1 MSNIRYKG
9 GERFFSKET
18 FLRQCHLTCLLD
30 VDKRLVSNFQENSF
44 CHYHLACLVDV
55 DTRAAFLSSHH
66 LLVWWQE
73 HVPAEDVGGDDVLL
87 EFNAFRNSHLAHIDQ
102 IRVLPW
108 HLNSRNLSCV
118 LLEVVDIDS
127 AHRQVWSPVTEQPLH
142 LDFFCLKV
150 QVNSYYMQD
159 THNTKIHKSTSS
171 GEALK
176 PLLFAQML
184 PSWPAM
190 AAAVTIP
197 LAISC
202 GRGNMI
208 EE

>member
-55 DTRAAFLSSHH
+55 DTRAAFLSPHH

-102 IRVLPW
+102 IRILAW
-108 HLNSRNLSCV
+108 HLNSRNLSCFFTWKRWQW
-118 LLEVVDIDS
+118 L
-127 AHRQVWSPVTEQPLH
+127 RPSPSLAPSCWATSLPG
-142 LDFFCLKV
+142 FFC
-150 QVNSYYMQD
+150 
-159 THNTKIHKSTSS
+159 
-171 GEALK
+171 
-176 PLLFAQML
+176 
-184 PSWPAM
+184 
-190 AAAVTIP
+190 
-197 LAISC
+197 C
-202 GRGNMI
+202 
-208 EE
+208 